1 MVLPVAAWLDR
12 AVKTLILVM
21 AVYVATTAS
30 ALAEPQTTFRD
41 ASGRTTGTA
50 TTDSNGT
57 TTFRD
62 AGGRTTGTATRD
74 SNGTTTFRDGTGR
87 TTGTASSPRR

>member
-1 MVLPVAAWLDR
+1 
-12 AVKTLILVM
+12 VKTLILVM

-50 TTDSNGT
+50 SRPRLCAETA
-57 TTFRD
+57 RPL
-62 AGGRTTGTATRD
+62 GRTNPPAAENRCTALRP
-74 SNGTTTFRDGTGR
+74 SRPY
-87 TTGTASSPRR
+87 S